1 MALALVTG
9 ASSGVGRATVL
20 ALRARGWEVLAVAR
34 RTAHLDE
41 LATDCAAAIHPLDAA
56 DPKAVDALLESLGDR
71 TPDLIVNAAG
81 AGRWHRLEDTSPA
94 EARAMMDAP
103 FFAAFLITRAFL
115 PGMLARGSG
124 QIIHV
129 NSPAAYQPWPHSAL
143 YAASRGA
150 LRSLHE
156 ALRQDLAGS
165 GVISSH
171 ITFGKVSSGYFA
183 ANLGTEERLPKIAR
197 TFRTLSP
204 EDCAAL
210 ILRLID
216 RPRAEAVHPPLM
228 ALYLIVWRLWPGL
241 VRWIIRITSPR
252 P

>member
-1 MALALVTG
+1 MPFALVTG

-34 RTAHLDE
+34 RAAHLDD

-56 DPKAVDALLESLGDR
+56 DPKAVDALLESLDGR
-71 TPDLIVNAAG
+71 TPDVIVNAAG

-115 PGMLARGSG
+115 PCMLARGAG

-156 ALRQDLAGS
+156 ALRQDLVGS
-165 GVISSH
+165 GVMSSH
-171 ITFGKVSSGYFA
+171 ITFGKVSSDYFLS
-183 ANLGTEERLPKIAR
+183 NPGTEERLPKIAR

-204 EDCAAL
+204 DDCAAL

-216 RPRAEAVHPPLM
+216 RPRPEAVHPPLM
-228 ALYLIVWRLWPGL
+228 AFYLRLWRIWPGL

>member
-1 MALALVTG
+1 MPLALVTG
-9 ASSGVGRATVL
+9 ASSGVGRATAI
-20 ALRARGWEVLAVAR
+20 ALRARGWEVIAVAR
-34 RTAHLDE
+34 RESE
-41 LATDCAAAIHPLDAA
+41 LVTLAENCGAKAVALNAA
-56 DPKAVDALLESLGDR
+56 DPEAVERLVAQLAGR
-71 TPDLIVNAAG
+71 CPDVIVNAAG
-81 AGRWHRLEDTSPA
+81 AGSWHRLEDTSPA

-103 FFAAFLITRAFL
+103 FFAAFLVARAFL
-115 PGMLARGSG
+115 PAMLKRGTG

-165 GVISSH
+165 GVLSSH
-171 ITFGKVSSGYFA
+171 ITFGKVSSDYFLS
-183 ANLGTEERLPKIAR
+183 NPGTEERLPRIAR

-204 EDCAAL
+204 EACAAL

-216 RPRAEAVHPPLM
+216 RPSAETMHPPLL
-228 ALYLIVWRLWPGL
+228 AFYLRVWRIWPGL
-241 VRWIIRITSPR
+241 VRWLIRITSPR
-252 P
+252 A

>member
-1 MALALVTG
+1 MPLALVTG
-9 ASSGVGRATVL
+9 ASSGVGRATAI
-20 ALRARGWEVLAVAR
+20 ALRARGWEVIAVAR
-34 RTAHLDE
+34 RESE
-41 LATDCAAAIHPLDAA
+41 LATLADECGAEIAALNAA
-56 DPKAVDALLESLGDR
+56 NPEAVDRLTTSLEDR
-71 TPDLIVNAAG
+71 CPDVIVNAAG
-81 AGRWHRLEDTSPA
+81 AGRWHRLENTSPA

-103 FFAAFLITRAFL
+103 FFAAFLVTRAFL
-115 PGMLARGSG
+115 PAMLARGRG

-150 LRSLHE
+150 LRSIHE

-171 ITFGKVSSGYFA
+171 ITFGKVSSDYFLS
-183 ANLGTEERLPKIAR
+183 NPGTEERLPRIAK

-204 EDCAAL
+204 DQCAAL

-228 ALYLIVWRLWPGL
+228 AFYLKVWRIWPGL
-241 VRWIIRITSPR
+241 VRWLIRITSPR

>member
-1 MALALVTG
+1 MPLALVTG
-9 ASSGVGRATVL
+9 ASSGVGRATAI
-20 ALRARGWEVLAVAR
+20 ALRARGWEVIAVAR
-34 RTAHLDE
+34 RESE
-41 LATDCAAAIHPLDAA
+41 LAALAQDCGAETLALNAA
-56 DPKAVDALLESLGDR
+56 DPEAVDRLAATLKDR
-71 TPDLIVNAAG
+71 CPDVIVNAAG

-103 FFAAFLITRAFL
+103 FFAAFLVTRAFL
-115 PGMLARGSG
+115 PPMLKRGAG

-150 LRSLHE
+150 LRSIHE

-171 ITFGKVSSGYFA
+171 ITFGKVSSDYFA
-183 ANLGTEERLPKIAR
+183 ANPGTEERLPRIAK

-204 EDCAAL
+204 EACATL

-228 ALYLIVWRLWPGL
+228 AFYLKVWRIWPGL
-241 VRWIIRITSPR
+241 VRWLIRITSPR

>member
-1 MALALVTG
+1 MPLALVTG
-9 ASSGVGRATVL
+9 ASSGVGRATAI
-20 ALRARGWEVLAVAR
+20 ALRARGWEVIAVAR
-34 RTAHLDE
+34 RESE
-41 LATDCAAAIHPLDAA
+41 LAALAQDCGAETLALNAA
-56 DPKAVDALLESLGDR
+56 DPEAVDRLAATFKGR
-71 TPDLIVNAAG
+71 TPDVIVNAAG
-81 AGRWHRLEDTSPA
+81 AGRWHRLENTSPA

-103 FFAAFLITRAFL
+103 FFAAFLVTRAFL
-115 PGMLARGSG
+115 PAMLKRGAG

-150 LRSLHE
+150 LRSIHE

-171 ITFGKVSSGYFA
+171 ITFGKVSSDYFIS
-183 ANLGTEERLPKIAR
+183 NPGTEERLPRIAK

-204 EDCAAL
+204 EACATL

-228 ALYLIVWRLWPGL
+228 AFYLKVWRIWPGL
-241 VRWIIRITSPR
+241 VRWLIRITSPR